1 MKRPDFSI
9 SILAMNGLEV
19 TRRCIESVLAGG
31 GRFEIL
37 LTDNASTDGTAAYF
51 EELKSTA
58 KVPVTVIH
66 NSVNKGFSEPN
77 NHALT
82 LAKAPLFVLLNN
94 DAEVPPGW
102 LAKLGQAFKDFPN
115 AAISGASHSCN
126 SLKAPYP
133 SFHGS
138 PGPDLEYIEGSCL
151 CIPTEL
157 AREVTLFAPYLKFAY
172 SEDVDL
178 SLRMRARGRT
188 IHTVDFQ
195 IVHHRQVTARNI
207 PNIHEI
213 QMANHAVMI
222 RRWGN
227 YLRHKKLDLPF
238 LIKRTGA
245 IGDCLLATPLIADI
259 KRQNPYS
266 EIFVETAYPEVFKNN
281 PNVKEAAKEFPNVRR
296 WACEINLDMSYEN
309 MPGTSIQEAYFKTA
323 NIIGKPGRPELYP
336 DAETTDRISD
346 FLRIKNGEWV
356 AVHAGP
362 STWRGK
368 DWPMDRWEMVCRR
381 LADKGWRV
389 LLVGMPGPSLPN
401 YLDLRGKTDFQTL
414 AAVMRCCKLFI
425 GIDSFPIHCAQ
436 AVGCPVLGLFGAT
449 EPRFILTGDYKAV
462 CGTASCAGER
472 HRVAGKTYV
481 ECDGACCQSI
491 TVEQV
496 MEAVP

>member
-19 TRRCIESVLAGG
+19 TRRCIESVLNGG
-31 GRFEIL
+31 GNFEIL
-37 LTDNASTDGTAAYF
+37 LTDNGSTDGTSEYF
-51 EELKSTA
+51 EWLPESDRRIKA
-58 KVPVTVIH
+58 IH
-66 NSVNKGFSEPN
+66 YPINYGFSEPN
-77 NHALT
+77 NAALSGA
-82 LAKAPLFVLLNN
+82 LGKYFVCLNN
-94 DAEVPPGW
+94 DTEVPSGW
-102 LAKLGQAFKDFPN
+102 LSKLEQPFKDFPT
-115 AAISGASHSCN
+115 AAISGASGSCC

-151 CIPTEL
+151 CIPTAL

-188 IHTVDFQ
+188 IHAADFS
-195 IVHHRQVTARNI
+195 IVHHRQHTARNI

-227 YLRHKKLDLPF
+227 YLRFKKLNLPF
-238 LIKRTGA
+238 VIKRTGA
-245 IGDCLLATPLIADI
+245 IGDVLLTTPLIAEI
-259 KRQNPYS
+259 KKQNPQS
-266 EIFVETAYPEVFKNN
+266 EIFVETAYPAIFKNN

-309 MPGTSIQEAYFKTA
+309 MPETSIQEAYFKTA
-323 NIIGKPGRPELYP
+323 NIIGKPGRPELFP
-336 DAETTDRISD
+336 DDATAKSCQESFGD
-346 FLRIKNGEWV
+346 KQWV
-356 AVHAGP
+356 AVHPGP

-368 DWPMDRWEMVCRR
+368 DWPFDRWEKVCRR

-389 LLVGMPGPSLPN
+389 LLVGTPGPSLPN

-414 AAVMRCCKLFI
+414 SAVLRCCKLFV

-436 AVGCPVLGLFGAT
+436 AVGCPVVGLFGAT
-449 EPRFILTGDYKAV
+449 LPEFILTGDYAAV
-462 CGTASCAGER
+462 CGTAPCAGER
-472 HRVAGKTYV
+472 HRVSGKTYT
-481 ECDGACCQSI
+481 ACEGTCMESI
-491 TVEQV
+491 SVEQV